1 MFIEV
6 EKYIAVFLTSMFK
19 FVFGPLLAAYEEL
32 SVTEAALLTI
42 LGTMTTVVILTV
54 AGEKFRKVVIKK
66 FYRNRKLFTSKTR
79 KRVKFIRT
87 YGLKGVAFLTPVVF
101 GPIIGP
107 LIASSMGES
116 KRKVVTYM
124 FASCV
129 FWAFIL
135 SIVFHHSISYW
146 HFPAH

>member
-1 MFIEV
+1 MFIEI
-6 EKYIAVFLTSMFK
+6 EKYTAVFLTSMFK
-19 FVFGPLLAAYEEL
+19 FVFGPLLAAYKEL
-32 SVTEAALLTI
+32 SVAEAALLTI
-42 LGTMTTVVILTV
+42 LGTMTTVVILTI
-54 AGEKFRKVVIKK
+54 AGEKFRKYVICRFFK
-66 FYRNRKLFTSKTR
+66 NRKLFTSRTR

-116 KRKVVTYM
+116 KKKVVTYM

-135 SIVFHHSISYW
+135 SLVFHHSISHW
-146 HFPAH
+146 QFMAH